1 MLYFILSGFLRH
13 FHRWV
18 TVTDT
23 IIKLNEVR
31 SAICFS
37 FPSKET
43 DCVHSLLSHL
53 KAAQNDTSKPQ
64 ADSHET
70 RQGAPVLRS
79 GQHHLLTPHSTPPSI
94 TGPPPTKQDG
104 GAGAR
109 SRARRGAPAAF
120 RRRYGT
126 AGRNRR
132 IRRYPR
138 RPALVP
144 PPLAVAKPL
153 KQPKF
158 SFNPIGAAVAF
169 N

>member
-64 ADSHET
+64 ADSDET
-70 RQGAPVLRS
+70 RQAAPVLRS
-79 GQHHLLTPHSTPPSI
+79 SQHHLLTRTPRL
-94 TGPPPTKQDG
+94 PP
-104 GAGAR
+104 
-109 SRARRGAPAAF
+109 
-120 RRRYGT
+120 
-126 AGRNRR
+126 
-132 IRRYPR
+132 
-138 RPALVP
+138 
-144 PPLAVAKPL
+144 
-153 KQPKF
+153 
-158 SFNPIGAAVAF
+158 
-169 N
+169 